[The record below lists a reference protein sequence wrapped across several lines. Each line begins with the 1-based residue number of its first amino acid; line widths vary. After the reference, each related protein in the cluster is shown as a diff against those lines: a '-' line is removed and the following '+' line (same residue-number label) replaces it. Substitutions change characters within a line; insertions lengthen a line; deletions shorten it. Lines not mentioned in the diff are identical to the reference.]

1 MSVGR
6 DEPLRRISA
15 DGHPIGRYAPTGRND
30 DTETGAD
37 RLRAFRR
44 RRSERNY
51 ARREQKAGA
60 DNATHAMGTW
70 KARSEVREARVL
82 RGMRL
87 WGSIGSGRDMAVDL
101 GTANTLVF
109 IRGRGIVLF
118 EPSVVAISEETGRV
132 HAVGAEAKRMI
143 GRTPASI
150 RAIRPLRHGV
160 IADFEITEEMLR
172 HFISRA
178 GGGRFTFARVVLC
191 VPSGIT
197 DVERRAV
204 DEATRAAGARTV
216 YLIEEP
222 MAAAIGAN
230 LPVADAVASMV
241 IDIGGGTTE
250 VAVIALGGMVVWES
264 IRVGGYEMDEAIV
277 DHVKNVHKLMIG
289 QETAEAA
296 KIEVGSAWPTE
307 DTAETSVAGRDLITG
322 LLRRVAISGADV
334 RRALEPPVSR
344 IVSAVKDTL
353 ERTPPELA
361 ADLGVRGIVLA
372 GGGSLL
378 RGIDER
384 LRSEVGLPVQLVESP
399 LTCVAE
405 GAGRSLD
412 ELETLDRAAKAQR
425 RTRSRR

>member
-1 MSVGR
+1 
-6 DEPLRRISA
+6 
-15 DGHPIGRYAPTGRND
+15 
-30 DTETGAD
+30 
-37 RLRAFRR
+37 
-44 RRSERNY
+44 
-51 ARREQKAGA
+51 
-60 DNATHAMGTW
+60 
-70 KARSEVREARVL
+70 
-82 RGMRL
+82 
-87 WGSIGSGRDMAVDL
+87 MAVDL

-150 RAIRPLRHGV
+150 RATRPLRHGV
-160 IADFEITEEMLR
+160 IADFEMTEAMLR
-172 HFISRA
+172 HFITQAAGSRFA
-178 GGGRFTFARVVLC
+178 FARVVLC

-204 DEATRAAGARTV
+204 DEATRVAGARTV

-222 MAAAIGAN
+222 MAAAIGAG

-241 IDIGGGTTE
+241 IDVGGGTTE
-250 VAVIALGGMVVWES
+250 VAVISLGGMVVWES
-264 IRVGGYEMDEAIV
+264 IRVGGYEMDDAIV
-277 DHVKNVHKLMIG
+277 DHVKSMHKLLIG

-296 KIEVGSAWPTE
+296 KIEIGSVST
-307 DTAETSVAGRDLITG
+307 DDDGAETTVAGRDLVTG
-322 LLRRVAISGADV
+322 LLRRVTVSGADV
-334 RRALEPPVSR
+334 RRALEGPVGR
-344 IVSAVKDTL
+344 IVAAVKDTL

-378 RGIDER
+378 RGLDQK
-384 LRSEVGLPVQLVESP
+384 LRDEVGLPVQVADSP
-399 LTCVAE
+399 LTCVVE

-412 ELETLDRAAKAQR
+412 ELETLERSAKAQR
-425 RTRSRR
+425 KTRSRRY

>member
-1 MSVGR
+1 
-6 DEPLRRISA
+6 
-15 DGHPIGRYAPTGRND
+15 
-30 DTETGAD
+30 
-37 RLRAFRR
+37 
-44 RRSERNY
+44 
-51 ARREQKAGA
+51 
-60 DNATHAMGTW
+60 
-70 KARSEVREARVL
+70 
-82 RGMRL
+82 MRL
-87 WGSIGSGRDMAVDL
+87 WGSLGGGRDMAVDL

-150 RAIRPLRHGV
+150 RATRPLRHGV
-160 IADFEITEEMLR
+160 IADFEMTEAMLR
-172 HFISRA
+172 HFITQAAGSRFA
-178 GGGRFTFARVVLC
+178 FARVVLC

-204 DEATRAAGARTV
+204 DEATRVAGARTV

-222 MAAAIGAN
+222 MAAAIGAG

-241 IDIGGGTTE
+241 IDVGGGTTE
-250 VAVIALGGMVVWES
+250 VAVISLGGMVVWES
-264 IRVGGYEMDEAIV
+264 IRVGGYEMDDAIV
-277 DHVKNVHKLMIG
+277 DHVKSMHKLLIG

-296 KIEVGSAWPTE
+296 KIEIGSVST
-307 DTAETSVAGRDLITG
+307 DDDGAETTVAGRDLVTG
-322 LLRRVAISGADV
+322 LLRRVTVSGADL
-334 RRALEPPVSR
+334 RRALENPVGR
-344 IVSAVKDTL
+344 IVAAVKDTL

-378 RGIDER
+378 RGLDEK
-384 LRSEVGLPVQLVESP
+384 LRQEVGLPVQIAESP
-399 LTCVAE
+399 LTCVVE

-412 ELETLDRAAKAQR
+412 ELETLERSAKAQR
-425 RTRSRR
+425 KSRSRH